1 MVQNFQLL
9 KNIMLNAFQT
19 ETVCYKYPYEENL
32 HIPSKLANIL
42 CPNFSTTDTRII
54 PSEQTPNRRLFVV
67 KTNLE
72 FYYIIFYL
80 KAEPNTDFITIGP
93 FRSDALSLSD
103 FSKSLN
109 NMYLSSDNYI
119 LLKSFYENL
128 PCIPLQN
135 IVNTSTYIINTY
147 LSDNE
152 NILPLY
158 VDFDKLNNYSFD
170 DQINKTAISCIIPD
184 YLVGE
189 AKETL
194 YHLSDSIISGN
205 TETTQKLMKDYLT
218 KSKMLSS
225 ENISECKKQLHMIN
239 AYFQMAFL
247 KTHCQPEQTL
257 KLILM
262 FSDKIENTHTRDE
275 LVKIPYDMCYKYCML
290 CQNNPF
296 PEYSKTVNDVINYI
310 YSHLQEP
317 LSLSIIA
324 EYLQKNPSTLSASF
338 TQNTGMT
345 ITNYIHQARIHRA
358 VEYFNATNLSV
369 SEVALA
375 VGFQDFTHFSRIFR
389 KYMGCNPKKYRDM
402 HVKI

>member
-9 KNIMLNAFQT
+9 KNVMQTAFCT
-19 ETVCYKYPYEENL
+19 ETTHYTYPYEENL
-32 HIPSKLANIL
+32 HIPSKLMNIIH
-42 CPNFSTTDTRII
+42 PNFSTTDPRII
-54 PSEQTPNRRLFVV
+54 PSEQTPNHRLFVI

-80 KAEPNTDFITIGP
+80 KAEPHTDLISIGP

-109 NMYLSSDNYI
+109 DMYLSSDNYI

-135 IVNTSTYIINTY
+135 IVDTSTYIINTY

-152 NILPLY
+152 KILPIY
-158 VDFDKLNNYSFD
+158 VDFEKVNNDCFD
-170 DQINKTAISCIIPD
+170 HKVNKTSISDIIPNC
-184 YLVGE
+184 LAGE

-194 YHLSDSIISGN
+194 YHLSDAIISSN
-205 TETTQKLMKDYLT
+205 TEKTQKLMKDYLT

-239 AYFQMAFL
+239 AYFQMALL
-247 KTHCQPEQTL
+247 KTRCQPAQTL
-257 KLILM
+257 ELIIM
-262 FSDKIENTHTRDE
+262 FNDKIENTTTRDE
-275 LVKIPYDMCYKYCML
+275 LVKIPYEMCYKYCML
-290 CQNNPF
+290 CRNNTF
-296 PEYSKTVNDVINYI
+296 PEYSKTVSDVINYI
-310 YSHLQEP
+310 HSHLQEP

-338 TQNTGMT
+338 THNTGIT
-345 ITNYIHQARIHRA
+345 ITNYIHQIRIQRA
-358 VEYFNATNLSV
+358 VEYFHATTLSV

-389 KYMGCNPKKYRDM
+389 KYMGCNPKKYRDSL
-402 HVKI
+402 VKI